1 MYRVTEPVTPEDFQK
16 IFDLRFEILR
26 APWNQPRGSERDDN
40 EQQAI
45 HAMICEVSG
54 DCIAAGRLQFNN
66 TSECQIRYMAV
77 SELYRGQ
84 GLGRK
89 ILEYLEERA
98 KQKSASVI
106 VLQARENALNF
117 YEQSGYINEGKS
129 FVLFNAIQHYRMRK
143 ML

>member
-1 MYRVTEPVTPEDFQK
+1 MYRVAEPVTPEDFQK

-26 APWNQPRGSERDDN
+26 APWNQPRGSERDET
-40 EQQAI
+40 EQSAI
-45 HAMICEVSG
+45 HAMICDASG
-54 DCIAAGRLQFNN
+54 MCIATGRLQFNN
-66 TSECQIRYMAV
+66 PSEGQVRYMAV

-84 GLGRK
+84 GLGRM

-129 FVLFNAIQHYRMRK
+129 FLLFNAIQHYRMRK